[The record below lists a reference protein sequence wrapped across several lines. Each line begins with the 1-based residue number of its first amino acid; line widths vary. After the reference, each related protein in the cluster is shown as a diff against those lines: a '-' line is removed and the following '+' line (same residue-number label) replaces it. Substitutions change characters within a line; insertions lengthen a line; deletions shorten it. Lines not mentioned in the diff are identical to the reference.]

1 MYFTGSTLSS
11 TLIVAVFALAI
22 NNIHGKC
29 PRYCSNPPIIVQK
42 ITENWTL
49 NLKKFKTQQ
58 KHFITI
64 PTLF

>member
-1 MYFTGSTLSS
+1 MYFTGSTFSS

-42 ITENWTL
+42 ITEIGPL
-49 NLKKFKTQQ
+49 
-58 KHFITI
+58 I
-64 PTLF
+64 